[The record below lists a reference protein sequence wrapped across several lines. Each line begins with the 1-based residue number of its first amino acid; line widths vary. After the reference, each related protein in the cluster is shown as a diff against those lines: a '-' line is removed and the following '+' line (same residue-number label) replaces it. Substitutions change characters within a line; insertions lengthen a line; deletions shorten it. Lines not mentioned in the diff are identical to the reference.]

1 MSLSRLEEASLMI
14 AQALVQK
21 DSMTNM
27 YEIAQKATEIAHE
40 VLVQA
45 AGAEAMAM
53 PSEMDDD
60 MFDVV
65 DDLISTDVAYGI
77 DIDNG
82 AVVDSMQTIGDIS
95 ISTSDAD
102 SSTVTVDTTFDVDDL
117 NITTMDS

>member
-27 YEIAQKATEIAHE
+27 YEIAQKATEIAQE

-45 AGAEAMAM
+45 AGAEAM

-60 MFDVV
+60 MFDDV

-82 AVVDSMQTIGDIS
+82 AVIDSMQSIGDIS
-95 ISTSDAD
+95 ITTSDAD

-117 NITTMDS
+117 TITTMDS